1 MTDVAP
7 PSMDAVAAHRWQSGV
22 PAQVP
27 PVSPWLHEEVARR
40 MMERLDIITVQPK
53 LWAHWQPVRGG
64 WQAHQA
70 LRARYYQA
78 QTWLVPG
85 SSAEEAVLCKSVRR
99 PWWRVWGRQD
109 QLVGA
114 PPAGAVQMV
123 WANMALHQQPRPQE
137 LMAQWHKALAV
148 DGFLM
153 FSCLGPD
160 TLRELR
166 DVYRSKGWSQP
177 MHELTDMHDWGDM
190 LVQAGF
196 AEPVMDMERITL
208 TFETPERMVQELRE
222 LGRNLAVGRDRV
234 MHARAWHGQ
243 WLQAL
248 AQLAQ
253 PQHGGKLGL
262 TFELVYGHAFKPAPR
277 ARVAQETGIDLIEMR
292 QMLRQSAKDRSS
304 S

>member
-1 MTDVAP
+1 MTDVTP
-7 PSMDAVAAHRWQSGV
+7 PSMDAVAAQRWLAGV
-22 PAQVP
+22 PMQVP

-40 MMERLDIITVQPK
+40 MMERLDIITTQPQQ
-53 LWAHWQPVRGG
+53 WAHWQPVRGG

-70 LRARYYQA
+70 LRTRYPEA
-78 QTWLVPG
+78 SAWLVPG
-85 SSAEEAVLCKSVRR
+85 ASAEDVVLRKSVQH
-99 PWWRVWGRQD
+99 PWWKVWRRQD
-109 QLVGA
+109 QLVGL
-114 PPAGAVQMV
+114 PPAGSVQMV
-123 WANMALHQQPRPQE
+123 WANMALHQHARPQA

-166 DVYRSKGWSQP
+166 DLYSSMGSPQP

-208 TFETPERMVQELRE
+208 TFETPERLVQELRE
-222 LGRNLAVGRDRV
+222 LGRNLAVGRDKT
-234 MHARAWHGQ
+234 MHGRAWHGQ

-248 AQLAQ
+248 SQLAQ
-253 PQHGGKLGL
+253 PRHGGKLGL
-262 TFELVYGHAFKPAPR
+262 TFEIVYGHAFKPAPR
-277 ARVAQETGIDLIEMR
+277 HRVAQETGIDLFEMR
-292 QMLRQSAKDRSS
+292 QMLRGSVKDRSVG
-304 S
+304 